1 MFNYS
6 EDEKGYLVPEI
17 EMPNMH
23 NLGKYGTIFI
33 NYLQENNPVKY
44 ENWIFEGKI
53 DLIREMNLEAT
64 DRIIELVEQMFLNSE
79 SKNSIDVY
87 EIYRTKEVMK
97 KQAEEIIINEM
108 IKDRL

>member
-17 EMPNMH
+17 EMPSMH

-33 NYLQENNPVKY
+33 KYLEENNQVKY

-79 SKNSIDVY
+79 IKDSRDTY
-87 EIYRTKEVMK
+87 EIYKTKESMK
-97 KQAEEIIINEM
+97 KQAEEIVISEM
-108 IKDRL
+108 IENML